1 MEDLSL
7 LLEEYVNELVKIRM
21 GKSDDYGC
29 KRLMDLASSIKQF
42 YSKSNSGTKGAI
54 TRECNA
60 AKMYMRALGSFHCF
74 ESTATIIKYNGENLD
89 KSIIT
94 ATRRY
99 MNHII
104 DM

>member
-21 GKSDDYGC
+21 GKSDDYSC
-29 KRLMDLASSIKQF
+29 TRLMDLASSIKQF
-42 YSKSNSGTKGAI
+42 YSKSNRGIKGAI
-54 TRECNA
+54 TRECNM
-60 AKMYMRALGSFHCF
+60 AKRYMRALGSFSCF
-74 ESTATIIKYNGENLD
+74 TSTADLIKRNGENLD

-104 DM
+104 NM